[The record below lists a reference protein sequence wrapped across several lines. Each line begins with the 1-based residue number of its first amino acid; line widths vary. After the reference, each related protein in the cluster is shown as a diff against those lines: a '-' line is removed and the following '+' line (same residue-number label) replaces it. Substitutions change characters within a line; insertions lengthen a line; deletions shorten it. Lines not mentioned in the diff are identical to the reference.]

1 MFFYLQKY
9 HVKHTPLAGNKHM
22 ETKVPNW
29 AGTSVKAYLENKL
42 VYENKT
48 LTEYLN

>member
-1 MFFYLQKY
+1 MFSYLQKY

-29 AGTSVKAYLENKL
+29 AGTSVNSLSGEQAYL
-42 VYENKT
+42 
-48 LTEYLN
+48 